1 VDSVNYNIMPDIFEV
16 ELPNGQIVEIESD
29 STPTGDQ
36 LNSLLTEV
44 LPKYR
49 VERPKSKAGESP
61 SASELSEGIFDTF
74 PFNTRE
80 SRVARGATP
89 TAIKNTKFYEAFKAA
104 KIGESVVD
112 DESKNTVIKTSDDE
126 FVSPT
131 VESSKYK
138 EQTSVESGARA
149 ASLSLGP
156 TAVALKAGSEAASR
170 MPGPLPV
177 KIGAGI
183 IAGGAAAL
191 GARAIQGRALDVIDP
206 ETNRLY
212 EAGYETNPT
221 ASFVGEVAATAPFM
235 RPGISRLSARRN
247 VANVAGGAGIGGAIQ
262 TASELYGAPEGELM
276 REGAGKRIAIAAA
289 TEGVLNRPTRLGRDL
304 GIGNIARQPK
314 PAPKAPAEP
323 AAPATPTLVTQIDS
337 GVAPSTIAEGNT
349 ASEIA
354 GSKDLIRMLGTPDA
368 SGRSDPTS
376 VMERLVNPAS
386 AETPKSAAESA
397 RTLDLPSKRAAESA
411 VVFEDLPVDPI
422 KDPISTSLIKS
433 REIVMK
439 EIEDFIGPMKPT
451 SASEASNLLD
461 LASQKT
467 SNIKTQA
474 MQRAV
479 GRQQAEQ
486 INAAIEKVIGVK
498 DPLTFTAQETEL
510 AKRLAAADVN
520 YAGVEG
526 QAPVLRDFLGQ
537 DVVYNGY
544 TGRLTQSDDGKI
556 VVTFPF
562 RRKGGAQEIV
572 VEGASSFDDVA
583 KSLGVYPKNPI
594 EIPQALPASS
604 ADAAPTGVSGA
615 GARAASVVDPIQPIA
630 SRVDEVPQSTL
641 SKIEETMESRPVE
654 NELEIRQRR
663 LEQTKERLGSGYSE
677 MQKEARAVK
686 RTARNSFGYEKLNA
700 ISKKYGVSISE
711 VLDSVDINR
720 GLGASSGASADAQAK
735 GKRKFKG
742 VSQAGNRGSV
752 LIPGENRAALQARF
766 AKVHNQQ
773 RYEGPEDM
781 FDYKKNKDVDG
792 GSGIWTH
799 MLEHGGDLVHR
810 SSYSGTDAD
819 FGGGG
824 IEYGASATLEKAQKI
839 LSYIKSRKGAMP
851 ISQDV
856 AENIENNWKYRVKT
870 GKEKRTLKEF
880 QNSVK
885 EAGERYSS
893 AYEKIEPVTEVQ
905 KLGRDAAIAI
915 GRFDF
920 ASAEPKLERLI
931 KLLDTPDWEKN
942 YWKPLPSKGGMS
954 DQSAFIN
961 PTLLVDAGSTFIG
974 ATLGYQVGDT
984 QEERLRNAAIGA
996 AIGAGGSV
1004 GARALSRAMSKSP
1017 KVVSAIKAKSP
1028 NIIQSLKKDFNNLKG
1043 DFKKD
1048 TADYLFDDE
1057 GIVPAQ
1063 DTPYDNTRIL
1073 GDGMVANAMRE
1084 ALLGMDREME
1094 SINPRL
1100 FGRLSSYENDRNV
1113 LRKKFTDQVE
1123 KYSFTYRKLITDPS
1137 DQAAFSMA
1145 VKNGDV
1151 EGLSAIAAKY
1161 PDVSSD
1167 IISAYNDTRSML
1179 KEIYRLLVES
1189 GRDVN
1194 EVSNFFPRSV
1204 GDYKGLSKELGR
1216 EDMGVLDSAFN
1227 EYQRE
1232 RGINRELDSVEKAK
1246 VISQMLGGTF
1256 TTGKKPS
1263 FLKGRKIE
1271 EVTEK
1276 ISKYYDP
1283 DDVALEKYVVKAAQD
1298 IINRKYYGNSEI
1310 PVNYK
1315 DINIEGTFGSV
1326 IAEELA
1332 SGNINATDQKRIVKI
1347 LQSRREMDRISDSA
1361 LVGVTNALRNITS
1374 LGMLGD
1380 VSSSIPQ
1387 LSDVA
1392 ITVQNSGLRSGV
1404 KGTKN
1409 TLSMVSDK
1417 LSKNVDPDSLAK
1429 GKISL
1434 ADLAIG
1440 LNTDDINQF
1449 ALTNKGYLAKSTE
1462 AVLKRTVGI
1471 FDRFGKETLVN
1482 SAYDQFKR
1490 ASSDMNSVE
1499 GKRLRSKYGKVFP
1512 EDFDQM
1518 VSDLNSGQ
1526 VTDRVKLLLVTE
1538 LSKLQ
1543 PVLPS
1548 SMPMFYARSPGGRLL
1563 YTLKSFYI
1571 RQLNRIRSEG
1581 LDKIVKGWRTDNMGS
1596 VAEGFAWMGQYLA
1609 IMGAAN
1615 ASVDLAK
1622 EYLFNRESDP
1632 KEIAIANLMK
1642 IGGFSKYTALD
1653 AARMGWGSAA
1663 LEWFFPFGN
1672 IANDIGEDIILVVK
1686 YLKERNLT
1694 SGKTYEDFLKESRSV
1709 KYTPGFGKEIYNL
1722 YGKGA
1727 EDEKKRQFDASR
1739 GIKQPTAAQSIINL
1753 IDASYKD
1760 DGK

>member
-1 VDSVNYNIMPDIFEV
+1 MDSVNYNIMPDIFEV

-138 EQTSVESGARA
+138 EQTATESAFRA
-149 ASLSLGP
+149 GTAALGP
-156 TAVALKAGSEAASR
+156 TAAALAAGSRAAAA
-170 MPGPLPV
+170 LPV
-177 KIGAGI
+177 PPWVKVGGALV
-183 IAGGAAAL
+183 AGGAT
-191 GARAIQGRALDVIDP
+191 AIGTRLAQDKIVDAINP
-206 ETNRLY
+206 EQNQLLQ
-212 EAGYETNPT
+212 AGYETNPT
-221 ASFVGEVAATAPFM
+221 ASFLGELAANAPFM
-235 RPGISRLSARRN
+235 RPGLSPESVRSTIRN
-247 VANVAGGAGIGGAIQ
+247 VVGGGALGGAVQAGTEIA
-262 TASELYGAPEGELM
+262 TAPGDELM
-276 REGAGKRIAIAAA
+276 REGAAKRIALAAA
-289 TEGVLNRPTRLGRDL
+289 AEGVFNRPTKLGE
-304 GIGNIARQPK
+304 GIGIGRVGKSLKK

-368 SGRSDPTS
+368 SGRSDPRS

-397 RTLDLPSKRAAESA
+397 RTLDLPSRRAAESA

-615 GARAASVVDPIQPIA
+615 AARAASVVNPIQPIA

-663 LEQTKERLGSGYSE
+663 LEQTKESLGSRYSAME
-677 MQKEARAVK
+677 KEARAVK
-686 RTARNSFGYEKLNA
+686 RTAKNSFGYEKLNE

-735 GKRKFKG
+735 G
-742 VSQAGNRGSV
+742 
-752 LIPGENRAALQARF
+752 I
-766 AKVHNQQ
+766 
-773 RYEGPEDM
+773 
-781 FDYKKNKDVDG
+781 
-792 GSGIWTH
+792 I
-799 MLEHGGDLVHR
+799 
-810 SSYSGTDAD
+810 SS
-819 FGGGG
+819 
-824 IEYGASATLEKAQKI
+824 
-839 LSYIKSRKGAMP
+839 
-851 ISQDV
+851 
-856 AENIENNWKYRVKT
+856 
-870 GKEKRTLKEF
+870 
-880 QNSVK
+880 
-885 EAGERYSS
+885 EAG
-893 AYEKIEPVTEVQ
+893 
-905 KLGRDAAIAI
+905 G
-915 GRFDF
+915 
-920 ASAEPKLERLI
+920 
-931 KLLDTPDWEKN
+931 
-942 YWKPLPSKGGMS
+942 
-954 DQSAFIN
+954 IN

-996 AIGAGGSV
+996 AIGAGGRV
-1004 GARALSRAMSKSP
+1004 GAKALTKAIKSSP

-1028 NIIQSLKKDFNNLKG
+1028 EIINNLKKE
-1043 DFKKD
+1043 FKED
-1048 TADYLFDDE
+1048 AYNYLFDDTPFAPSTAAASQ
-1057 GIVPAQ
+1057 VPDQ
-1063 DTPYDNTRIL
+1063 YDNTRIL
-1073 GDGMVANAMRE
+1073 GDGIVANALRE
-1084 ALLGMDREME
+1084 AILGIDSAIR
-1094 SINPRL
+1094 SVSPRIYGAL
-1100 FGRLSSYENDRNV
+1100 MRYEDNKNFITKTYQAISGR
-1113 LRKKFTDQVE
+1113 FHTAA
-1123 KYSFTYRKLITDPS
+1123 RKLITNPE
-1137 DQAAFSMA
+1137 DQTAYFRA
-1145 VKNGDV
+1145 VRAGDM
-1151 EGLSAIAAKY
+1151 EAINSIAQKY
-1161 PDVSSD
+1161 PQYSD
-1167 IISAYNDTRSML
+1167 DIVAAYNDSRQML
-1179 KEIYRLLVES
+1179 DGIYGLLGEAGRRLNYVT
-1189 GRDVN
+1189 N
-1194 EVSNFFPRSV
+1194 YFPRSV
-1204 GDYKGLSKELGR
+1204 RDYEGLKKALGQEMAGVFDNAISAYKKER
-1216 EDMGVLDSAFN
+1216 NLD
-1227 EYQRE
+1227 
-1232 RGINRELDSVEKAK
+1232 RELTGEEIAK
-1246 VISQMLGGTF
+1246 VINQTLGGTF
-1256 TTGKKPS
+1256 AAGKKPS
-1263 FLKGRKIE
+1263 FMKGRSIDE
-1271 EVTEK
+1271 ITEK
-1276 ISKYYDP
+1276 IEKFYDP
-1283 DDVALEKYVVKAAQD
+1283 EDVALEKYVIKAAQD
-1298 IINRKYYGNSEI
+1298 INNRHWFGSAEI
-1310 PVNYK
+1310 PSNV
-1315 DINIEGTFGSV
+1315 DGLQLEGSFGKFL
-1326 IAEELA
+1326 AEEIQNKKLTPA
-1332 SGNINATDQKRIVKI
+1332 DQKII
-1347 LQSRREMDRISDSA
+1347 IDNLQARRSMDRISSDA
-1361 LVGVTNALRNITS
+1361 LVPITGAMRNLTS
-1374 LGMLGD
+1374 LTMLGD
-1380 VSSSIPQ
+1380 ATSGVAQ
-1387 LSDVA
+1387 LGDII

-1404 KGTKN
+1404 KGTKKR
-1409 TLSMVSDK
+1409 LSRFLKENFGGSKRITQESDG
-1417 LSKNVDPDSLAK
+1417 LT
-1429 GKISL
+1429 L
-1434 ADLAIG
+1434 ADLMLG
-1440 LNTDDINQF
+1440 MNTDEINQF
-1449 ALTNKGYLAKSTE
+1449 AINNRGRIAKTTE
-1462 AVLKRTVGI
+1462 SVLKNTVGR
-1471 FDRFGKETLVN
+1471 FDRFGKEALVN
-1482 SAYDQFKR
+1482 SAFDQFKR
-1490 ASSDMNSVE
+1490 AARNMDSRE
-1499 GKRLRSKYGKVFP
+1499 GRRLRSKYEEVFP
-1512 EDFDQM
+1512 EDFDAM
-1518 VSDLNSGQ
+1518 VDDLKAGKF
-1526 VTDRVKLLLVTE
+1526 TDRTRLLLVTE
-1538 LSKLQ
+1538 LSQMQ

-1548 SMPMFYARSPGGRLL
+1548 SMPPLYAKNPNARLI
-1563 YTLKSFYI
+1563 YTLKSFWA
-1571 RQLNRIRSEG
+1571 RQINRIRSEG
-1581 LDKIVKGWRTDNMGS
+1581 VEKIVKGYRTDNVGVM
-1596 VAEGFAWMGQYLA
+1596 AEGLAWLGQYTAL
-1609 IMGAAN
+1609 MGATGA
-1615 ASVDLAK
+1615 AIDMSKDLW
-1622 EYLFNRESDP
+1622 LGRENDP
-1632 KEIAIANLMK
+1632 QEIAVANMMK
-1642 IGGFSKYTALD
+1642 VIGFSKYNSLEASRSGYPVAAFKWLFPLGEVVD
-1653 AARMGWGSAA
+1653 AIFIKDLQS
-1663 LEWFFPFGN
+1663 
-1672 IANDIGEDIILVVK
+1672 VVK
-1686 YLKERNLT
+1686 YAKERDPT
-1694 SGKTYEDFLKESRSV
+1694 SAKTYKDLFKELESVQYIIPYAGKTLYNRFGAGKVKE
-1709 KYTPGFGKEIYNL
+1709 E
-1722 YGKGA
+1722 
-1727 EDEKKRQFDASR
+1727 KRQYDKYLGKS
-1739 GIKQPTAAQSIINL
+1739 QPTVGSSIINL
-1753 IDASYKD
+1753 IDPKYKPERE
-1760 DGK
+1760 K